1 MRWDVLFSTLNLT
14 NFAGM
19 LDFASMSHVG
29 GWGEHVGHIGEGLS
43 KRAQRP
49 ISGTSTGQLPCPASI
64 MSLYKSAE

>member
-29 GWGEHVGHIGEGLS
+29 GWGEHVEHIGEGL
-43 KRAQRP
+43 
-49 ISGTSTGQLPCPASI
+49 
-64 MSLYKSAE
+64 